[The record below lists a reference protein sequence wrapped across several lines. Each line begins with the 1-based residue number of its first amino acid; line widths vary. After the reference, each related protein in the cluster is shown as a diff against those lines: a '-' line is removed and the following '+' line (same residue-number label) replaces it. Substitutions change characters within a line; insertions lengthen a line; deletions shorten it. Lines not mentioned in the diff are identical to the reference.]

1 MHRAVAGLSLPRLV
15 EMGTPGGGWIPREA
29 PRSHRQSGSTD
40 IPQSHT
46 FTELCQAQPLPAEEG
61 ETPRWETAAPGGVGS
76 TGKHPGFIP
85 DPRASRWATHV
96 PSYTRLSIPQRG
108 GRGGGSPPE
117 GTRSPTRGGVSREA
131 PRMHPGSVDI
141 PLCRTCAAHPESGTA
156 PTGRHERRPHVGW
169 GQPGLSGCV
178 PAGDTGRAPR
188 NCLQEE
194 CGLGTLRRGEIRRS
208 QELLLPFLAPCLQH
222 SRAPAPQL
230 PGQPHGA
237 APHGAAPHGTGV
249 LPVQPLMAP
258 GCSQRSP
265 PNRGD
270 TSPLQD

>member
-1 MHRAVAGLSLPRLV
+1 MGDCSPWWGWDPQGSTPDSSRIHGHPGGPLTYRA
-15 EMGTPGGGWIPREA
+15 TPG
-29 PRSHRQSGSTD
+29 S
-40 IPQSHT
+40 
-46 FTELCQAQPLPAEEG
+46 
-61 ETPRWETAAPGGVGS
+61 
-76 TGKHPGFIP
+76 
-85 DPRASRWATHV
+85 AS
-96 PSYTRLSIPQRG
+96 PSAG
-108 GRGGGSPPE
+108 GGGSPPE
-117 GTRSPTRGGVSREA
+117 GNRSPTRGGVSREA

-141 PLCRTCAAHPESGTA
+141 PLRRTCAAHPESGTA
-156 PTGRHERRPHVGW
+156 PTGRHERRPHVGR

-265 PNRGD
+265 PNRGGYIP
-270 TSPLQD
+270 TAGLRSCVRTPESGEQHGGGRHTHTRGPWLKSQSLSPHSRGRDSSTGTRLRAGTRGW